1 MKSGSN
7 AWLHAFFSRS
17 NDKDVTWKTS
27 PNPVFELEDEPDNI
41 DTYFPIHLYLCLQTF
56 GCASIPLSS
65 QVPIQLKTSET
76 QPKVWA
82 SFQEQKERE
91 SSSLF
96 GSEVVEHLWINIYG
110 YKQPFN
116 SFCFIFKKKKTFAYR
131 LARRYVSQN
140 VLHSPRKSQG
150 GRIWTATFPGLLQ
163 YCSCSQLKWAV
174 VSRDRIYGIYLPTIF
189 YYFAMISWIAIV
201 A

>member
-56 GCASIPLSS
+56 GCASILLSS

-116 SFCFIFKKKKTFAYR
+116 SFCFIFKKKKKHLHTDLPGGMLVKMYCTPLER
-131 LARRYVSQN
+131 AREGEYELQ
-140 VLHSPRKSQG
+140 HSLG
-150 GRIWTATFPGLLQ
+150 F
-163 YCSCSQLKWAV
+163 CN
-174 VSRDRIYGIYLPTIF
+174 
-189 YYFAMISWIAIV
+189 IA
-201 A
+201 AALN

>member
-1 MKSGSN
+1 MGLKNTRFSLFLFSNACFNRDMKSGSN

-116 SFCFIFKKKKTFAYR
+116 SFCFIFKKKKNICIQTCQE
-131 LARRYVSQN
+131 V
-140 VLHSPRKSQG
+140 
-150 GRIWTATFPGLLQ
+150 
-163 YCSCSQLKWAV
+163 C
-174 VSRDRIYGIYLPTIF
+174 
-189 YYFAMISWIAIV
+189 
-201 A
+201 